1 LDQSLQYLVVMP
13 RRSKH
18 PADIETPLID
28 WDEPQP
34 QVRVLDWRRRAH
46 DWGLTSVGGD
56 DESEDLESFAPA
68 PDALLAEEEPEAV
81 ARQAVPAED
90 EDGFSPAE
98 LVRER
103 PGDGVAATDADPV
116 RRYLLQ
122 IGQTKLLTPE
132 EEQQIGRQIELARA
146 NLLAALAEVP
156 CAVQSLA
163 GLAALVRSGRVPA
176 AELILLPEGG
186 ELQPERV
193 APVLRALSR
202 VARVDRCRQRWLNE
216 MEDGDA
222 HLGEQVARAT
232 KLIAMTLSDQPIRP
246 SVVDELVEKL
256 RRLNGQLDD
265 AQRADTPSAD
275 RIRSQ
280 VSKQVGIPDDLFRR
294 VFRQLAERDELL
306 HESKRMMIE
315 ANLRLVVSIA
325 KRYRDR
331 GLSLLDLIQEGN
343 IGLMK
348 AADRFQFRRGFRFS
362 TYATWWIRQAIGRG
376 VADYGRTIRLPVH
389 VVESL
394 GKLERARRTFRETK
408 GREPT
413 EHELAST
420 LDMPADKVRLLLESS
435 KLPLSLDVST
445 HEEDDRDLGARVADR
460 AIESPE
466 DEMLRGE
473 LATRVEQALARLD
486 DREKEVLRM
495 RFGLASD
502 HEYTLAE
509 VARRFNLSRER
520 VRQIE
525 AKALTKL
532 RANP

>member
-1 LDQSLQYLVVMP
+1 MPHP
-13 RRSKH
+13 RRNPVH
-18 PADIETPLID
+18 IEAPLID

-34 QVRVLDWRRRAH
+34 QVRVLDWRRRANN
-46 DWGLTSVGGD
+46 WGLGSVEGVSD
-56 DESEDLESFAPA
+56 DEEAEPFSPSPE
-68 PDALLAEEEPEAV
+68 ALLADEEPEAAV
-81 ARQAVPAED
+81 RQRVPEED

-98 LVRER
+98 LVREG
-103 PGDGVAATDADPV
+103 PGDGVSLTDTDPV
-116 RRYLLQ
+116 RQYLAH
-122 IGQTKLLTPE
+122 IGRTKLLTPE
-132 EEQQIGRQIELARA
+132 QEVENGRRIELARA

-163 GLAALVRSGRVPA
+163 GLAALVRSGGAPA
-176 AELILLPEGG
+176 AELILLPDGG
-186 ELQPERV
+186 ELQPERI

-202 VARVDRCRQRWLNE
+202 AARLDRCRRQWLQRT
-216 MEDGDA
+216 EDD
-222 HLGEQVARAT
+222 HEEEPQVDRAT
-232 KLIAMTLSDQPIRP
+232 KLIAMTLSAQPIRP

-256 RRLNGQLDD
+256 RRLSRQLED
-265 AQRADTPSAD
+265 AD
-275 RIRSQ
+275 RRDRAEAQHIRRTISR
-280 VSKQVGIPDDLFRR
+280 QVGIPSDNFRV
-294 VFRQLAERDELL
+294 VFRQLAERDEILRD
-306 HESKRMMIE
+306 SKRALIE

-362 TYATWWIRQAIGRG
+362 TYATWWIRQAIGRA

-394 GKLERARRTFRETK
+394 GKVERARRTFRDAN

-413 EHELAST
+413 ETEIAT
-420 LDMPADKVRLLLESS
+420 ALDMPADKVRLLLESA

-445 HEEDDRDLGARVADR
+445 HEADDRDLGERVAER

-466 DEMLRGE
+466 DELLRGE
-473 LATRVEQALARLD
+473 LADRVEQALSRLD

-495 RFGLASD
+495 RFGLASG

-525 AKALTKL
+525 KRALTKL

>member
-1 LDQSLQYLVVMP
+1 MP
-13 RRSKH
+13 RRSKESVH
-18 PADIETPLID
+18 IETPLID
-28 WDEPQP
+28 WEEPEP
-34 QVRVLDWRRRAH
+34 QVRVLDWRRRAT
-46 DWGLTSVGGD
+46 DWGLGSVGSDGA
-56 DESEDLESFAPA
+56 SEDPDSFTPV
-68 PDALLAEEEPEAV
+68 PEALLAEEEPEAAV
-81 ARQAVPAED
+81 GQAVTDDE
-90 EDGFSPAE
+90 EDGFAAAE
-98 LVRER
+98 LARER
-103 PGDGVAATDADPV
+103 PGDGVSATDADPV
-116 RRYLLQ
+116 RQYLAQ
-122 IGQTKLLTPE
+122 IGRTKLLTPE
-132 EEQQIGRQIELARA
+132 QEVSIGLQIELARA
-146 NLLAALAEVP
+146 NLLGALAEIP

-163 GLAALVRSGRVPA
+163 GLAALVRTGRAPA

-186 ELQPERV
+186 ELQPERA
-193 APVLRALSR
+193 APMLRAL
-202 VARVDRCRQRWLNE
+202 ARIARLDRCRQRWLNDIDDGE
-216 MEDGDA
+216 EEGDA
-222 HLGEQVARAT
+222 AEQVARAT
-232 KLIAMTLSDQPIRP
+232 KLIAMALSALPIRP

-256 RRLNGQLDD
+256 RRLHAQLDN
-265 AQRADTPSAD
+265 AQRMD
-275 RIRSQ
+275 RGATQAVRRQ
-280 VSKQVGIPDDLFRR
+280 VAKQVGIPADEFRG
-294 VFRQLAERDELL
+294 VFQVLAERDELL
-306 HESKRMMIE
+306 RDAKRAMIE

-362 TYATWWIRQAIGRG
+362 TYATWWIRQAIGRA

-394 GKLERARRTFRETK
+394 GKLERARRAFRETND
-408 GREPT
+408 REPT
-413 EHELAST
+413 EAELASQ

-445 HEEDDRDLGARVADR
+445 HEEDNRALGQRIADR

-466 DEMLRGE
+466 DELLRDE
-473 LATRVEQALARLD
+473 LAQRVEQALARLD

-525 AKALTKL
+525 VKALTKL